1 MYNKKTF
8 NGFASEE
15 QYEAVMEIIKNEID
29 DCCYDTLKVECDS
42 ENEVVI
48 IYVDDYVVFIEPCD
62 GVFEVKTS
70 DNLLGREELC
80 VIKSI
85 DDIYEDIFNE
95 MED

>member
-1 MYNKKTF
+1 MNKKHF

-15 QYEAVMEIIKNEID
+15 QYEAVLEIIKNEID
-29 DCCYDTLKVECDS
+29 NCCYDTLMIEYDS
-42 ENEVVI
+42 EYETI
-48 IYVDDYVVFIEPCD
+48 TIYVDDYVVFIEPCD
-62 GVFEVKTS
+62 GVYEVKTS
-70 DNLLGREELC
+70 DNSLGREELC

>member
-1 MYNKKTF
+1 MEEKNF

-15 QYEAVMEIIKNEID
+15 QYEAVLEIVKNEID
-29 DCCYDTLKVECDS
+29 DLCDTLMVKYDS

-48 IYVDDYVVFIEPCD
+48 IYVDDYVVFVEPCD
-62 GVFEVKTS
+62 GVYEVKTS
-70 DNLLGREELC
+70 DNVLAREELY

-85 DDIYEDIFNE
+85 EDIYEDIFNE